1 MRDQTVYEKEP
12 EKLLFDTWFQGY
24 REAASY
30 LEEHGVAEGEL
41 DAWYLLEAVTGMSK
55 TEFLVHREEPLE
67 SGQAGQ
73 IQEYLRLIEERAKR
87 IPLSY
92 LTGWRNFCGLEF
104 AVNAAVLIPRQDTE
118 CLVEEALPY
127 VRGKDVLDLCT
138 GSGCIG
144 ISLAVLGGCRSVTLA
159 DLSQAA
165 LRVARENAH
174 KNQADVLFVQGDL
187 FENIESTYD
196 VIVANPPYI
205 PTAEI
210 GRLMPEVRDYEPLAA
225 LDGAEDGLHFYY
237 RIIGESSR
245 YLQFGGRL
253 CFETGYNQ
261 GKAVRSYMEHSGY
274 TDVEIKKDLAGL
286 DRIVTGRRMEE

>member
-1 MRDQTVYEKEP
+1 MTIWEMLVDGERRLQQADIP
-12 EKLLFDTWFQGY
+12 EAK
-24 REAASY
+24 
-30 LEEHGVAEGEL
+30 VN
-41 DAWYLLEAVTGMSK
+41 AWYLFAHVTGMTKSSFFLRAEEEAEDGWLTEYGHVLELRMARRPLEYITNE
-55 TEFLVHREEPLE
+55 TEFM
-67 SGQAGQ
+67 
-73 IQEYLRLIEERAKR
+73 
-87 IPLSY
+87 
-92 LTGWRNFCGLEF
+92 GLPFYVDE
-104 AVNAAVLIPRQDTE
+104 NVLIPRQDTE

>member
-1 MRDQTVYEKEP
+1 M
-12 EKLLFDTWFQGY
+12 
-24 REAASY
+24 
-30 LEEHGVAEGEL
+30 
-41 DAWYLLEAVTGMSK
+41 
-55 TEFLVHREEPLE
+55 
-67 SGQAGQ
+67 
-73 IQEYLRLIEERAKR
+73 
-87 IPLSY
+87 
-92 LTGWRNFCGLEF
+92 
-104 AVNAAVLIPRQDTE
+104 
-118 CLVEEALPY
+118 
-127 VRGKDVLDLCT
+127 LDLCT

>member
-1 MRDQTVYEKEP
+1 MTIREMLVDGERRLQQADIP
-12 EKLLFDTWFQGY
+12 EAK
-24 REAASY
+24 
-30 LEEHGVAEGEL
+30 VN
-41 DAWYLLEAVTGMSK
+41 AWYLFAHVTGMTKSSFFLRAEEEAEDGWLPEYGHVLELRMTRRPLEYITNE
-55 TEFLVHREEPLE
+55 TEFM
-67 SGQAGQ
+67 
-73 IQEYLRLIEERAKR
+73 
-87 IPLSY
+87 
-92 LTGWRNFCGLEF
+92 GLPFYVDE
-104 AVNAAVLIPRQDTE
+104 NVLIPRQDTE

>member
-1 MRDQTVYEKEP
+1 MTIREMLVDGERRLQQADIP
-12 EKLLFDTWFQGY
+12 EAK
-24 REAASY
+24 
-30 LEEHGVAEGEL
+30 VN
-41 DAWYLLEAVTGMSK
+41 AWYLFAHVTGMTKSSFFLRAEEEAEDGWLTEYGHVLELRMARRPLEYITNE
-55 TEFLVHREEPLE
+55 TEFM
-67 SGQAGQ
+67 
-73 IQEYLRLIEERAKR
+73 
-87 IPLSY
+87 
-92 LTGWRNFCGLEF
+92 GLPFYVDE
-104 AVNAAVLIPRQDTE
+104 NVLIPRQDTE

-127 VRGKDVLDLCT
+127 VQGKDVLDLCT

>member
-1 MRDQTVYEKEP
+1 MTIREMLVDGERRLQQADIP
-12 EKLLFDTWFQGY
+12 EAKVNAGYLF
-24 REAASY
+24 A
-30 LEEHGVAEGEL
+30 H
-41 DAWYLLEAVTGMSK
+41 VTGMTKSSFFLRAEEEAEDGWLTEYGHVLELRMTRRPLEYITNE
-55 TEFLVHREEPLE
+55 TEFM
-67 SGQAGQ
+67 
-73 IQEYLRLIEERAKR
+73 
-87 IPLSY
+87 
-92 LTGWRNFCGLEF
+92 GLPFYVDE
-104 AVNAAVLIPRQDTE
+104 NVLIPRQDTE

>member
-1 MRDQTVYEKEP
+1 MTIREMLVYGERRLQQADIP
-12 EKLLFDTWFQGY
+12 EAK
-24 REAASY
+24 
-30 LEEHGVAEGEL
+30 VN
-41 DAWYLLEAVTGMSK
+41 AWYLFAHVTGMTKSSFFLRAEEETEAGWLTEYGHVLELRMTRRPLEYITNE
-55 TEFLVHREEPLE
+55 TEFM
-67 SGQAGQ
+67 
-73 IQEYLRLIEERAKR
+73 
-87 IPLSY
+87 
-92 LTGWRNFCGLEF
+92 GLPFYVDE
-104 AVNAAVLIPRQDTE
+104 NVLIPRQDTE